1 MIAFWL
7 SRYVADAIIFFVA
20 VCFFII
26 ILMITMIFG
35 GK

>member
-26 ILMITMIFG
+26 IYMITFFYG